1 MGASTIDLKF
11 NLKENFAVETKYQA
25 FYTGGHVQVTHDG
38 DHMFCACGTK
48 VQIVSVETGK
58 VVKTIGTDE
67 SSDELT
73 SFVVSNDDKILV
85 TAGRSGLLR
94 QWDWRTGTIM
104 RTWKSIHVGPVA
116 CMTFDPTSTL
126 LATGGSD
133 STIKVWDIIKQYCTH
148 NLRGA
153 QGVFSIVHFHPNISR
168 LQMIGAADDY
178 KIHVWDLNTSRQLAV
193 LEGHCSVVTSLSFTS
208 DGNKM
213 ISSGRDKVVLLWDMT
228 SFQSLK
234 TIPVYESVESVIL
247 VPEDRRLCQIGVTTD
262 NIFFI
267 SAGEKG
273 ILQVWNA
280 QSGQLV
286 HKQESCL
293 VASSG
298 ANLPEGSL
306 IMQATYNVKLNTISV
321 VTYEHNI
328 VFFRLDDF
336 SLIKQFVGY
345 NDDILDI
352 KFFGAEDT
360 HLAVATNSSNIKVYK
375 LDTFSCQLLKGHM
388 DIVLALDVFPKDP
401 YMMASSSKD
410 NCVRIWK
417 MDSDSGEITCVFS
430 GCGHT
435 HAVGTI
441 SCSKLS
447 MKFVVS
453 GSQDTTLKVWNI
465 PTSKHLTNQ
474 SNHPETL
481 SALFTEHAHDKDI
494 NSVVVAPN
502 DKLIATGS
510 QDKTAK
516 IWNLSGLSLLG
527 VLRGHRR
534 GVWCVVFSPVDQV
547 LATSSA
553 DGTIKIWSLTD
564 FTCVMTFEGH
574 DSSVLKVTF
583 LSRGMQLL
591 SSSSDGNVKLW
602 TIKVNECVKTL
613 DEHTDKVWALTAS
626 SNEAFIATGGA
637 DSNIILWKDVTEQD
651 KEEARKKEESLIL
664 QEQKLTNLIQQKKWT
679 KALSLAIT
687 LEQPFRA
694 LNIVKEILTETRGRE
709 DLENV
714 ISQMREDQLGV
725 LLRFSVTWNTN
736 SKHCGAAQTVISVIL
751 KSYSA
756 EELLEFP
763 EMKENVQSLLP
774 YTERH
779 FQRMNRLFQQAT
791 FLDYMWQCMKLGEE
805 KSLSTVATRN
815 GSEDNTNLPEE
826 GFVIDHLKSSVVPEL
841 NEDEDDSEE
850 TEDEKQIENIKPLSF
865 SKQGSQKE
873 PIKKFSKAKPINGNN
888 FSQKHYSGKKANN
901 LKRKASVKSCQLKA
915 KSQVKKRVNKKSSY
929 SKFKT

>member
-1 MGASTIDLKF
+1 MGTSRIDLKF

-48 VQIVSVETGK
+48 VQIVSVQTGK
-58 VVKTIGTDE
+58 VVRTVGTDE
-67 SSDELT
+67 SSDELM
-73 SFVVSNDDKILV
+73 SFVVSNDDRILV

-94 QWDWRTGTIM
+94 QWDWKTGTIM

-133 STIKVWDIIKQYCTH
+133 STIKVWDVIKQYCTH

-153 QGVFSIVHFHPNISR
+153 GGVFSIVHFHPDISK
-168 LQMIGAADDY
+168 LQMIGSADDY
-178 KIHVWDLNTSRQLAV
+178 KIHVWDLNTSKQLAV
-193 LEGHCSVVTSLSFTS
+193 LEGHYSVVTSLSFTS
-208 DGNKM
+208 DGDKM
-213 ISSGRDKVVLLWDMT
+213 VSSGRDKVVLLWDMT
-228 SFQSLK
+228 NFLLLK

-247 VPEDRRLCQIGVTTD
+247 VPQDRRLYQIGVITD

-273 ILQVWNA
+273 NLQVWNA

-293 VASSG
+293 VASPG
-298 ANLPEGSL
+298 ANLPEGS
-306 IMQATYNVKLNTISV
+306 IITQATYNSKLNMISV

-328 VFFRLDDF
+328 IFFCLDDF
-336 SLIKQFVGY
+336 SLVKQFVGY

-352 KFFGAEDT
+352 KFFGAEDA

-375 LDTFSCQLLKGHM
+375 LDTFSCQLLKGHL

-401 YMMASSSKD
+401 CMMASSSKD
-410 NCVRIWK
+410 NCLRIWR
-417 MDSDSGEITCVFS
+417 MDSDSGEVSCIFS
-430 GCGHT
+430 GRGHT
-435 HAVGTI
+435 HEVGTI
-441 SCSKLS
+441 SCSRLS
-447 MKFVVS
+447 TNFIVS
-453 GSQDTTLKVWNI
+453 GSKDTTLKVWNI
-465 PTSKHLTNQ
+465 PTSKHLTNY
-474 SNHPETL
+474 SSHPEAL

-516 IWNLSGLSLLG
+516 IWTLSGLSLLG

-564 FTCVMTFEGH
+564 LTCVMTFEGH
-574 DSSVLKVTF
+574 DSSVLKVMF

-591 SSSSDGNVKLW
+591 SSSSDGNIKLW
-602 TIKVNECVKTL
+602 TIKLNECVKTL
-613 DEHTDKVWALTAS
+613 DEHIDKVWALTAS
-626 SNEAFIATGGA
+626 SSEAFIATGGA
-637 DSNIILWKDVTEQD
+637 DSNLILWKDVTEQD
-651 KEEARKKEESLIL
+651 KEEVRKKEENLIL
-664 QEQKLTNLIQQKKWT
+664 QEQKLTNFIQQKKWT
-679 KALSLAIT
+679 KALRLAIT

-694 LNIVKEILTETRGRE
+694 LNIVKEILTETQGKE
-709 DLENV
+709 DLEKV

-736 SKHCGAAQTVISVIL
+736 SKHCGAAQTVISIIL

-756 EELLEFP
+756 EELLGFP

-791 FLDYMWQCMKLGEE
+791 FLDYMWQCMKLRED
-805 KSLSTVATRN
+805 KSRPLTVETRN
-815 GSEDNTNLPEE
+815 SSEGYANLPEE
-826 GFVIDHLKSSVVPEL
+826 GFVIDHASSSVVPKL
-841 NEDEDDSEE
+841 NEDEDDTEE
-850 TEDEKQIENIKPLSF
+850 TEEEKQIENI
-865 SKQGSQKE
+865 E
-873 PIKKFSKAKPINGNN
+873 PISDPKQKDQKDPIRKVSKAKCINRNN
-888 FSQKHYSGKKANN
+888 FSEKQKHYSEG
-901 LKRKASVKSCQLKA
+901 KASIKCCK
-915 KSQVKKRVNKKSSY
+915 VKKKVKKKSSS